1 MKNIIK
7 RIIAVVAILAS
18 YTTANAHQETPLAYL
33 ENTYPQLTEL
43 FRDELSNYPAHYIF
57 AVDVSGSM
65 KKYQD
70 MVAQMYAVARVFHP
84 NFLPR
89 PNMSHMDSA
98 LAARW
103 KMLTWK
109 K

>member
-18 YTTANAHQETPLAYL
+18 YTTANAQQETPLAYL

-57 AVDVSGSM
+57 AVDVS
-65 KKYQD
+65 
-70 MVAQMYAVARVFHP
+70 VR
-84 NFLPR
+84 
-89 PNMSHMDSA
+89 
-98 LAARW
+98 
-103 KMLTWK
+103 
-109 K
+109 